1 MSRARNIKPGFFK
14 NDLLAELIPEYRL
27 LFIGLWCEADREGR
41 LQYRPKKLRANI
53 FPYDMSVDVSDGIAE
68 LQDRDF
74 LVVYEVD
81 GVEYVQIANWA
92 KHQNPHHKEIASEIP
107 ALAGHVDT
115 VCTGYV
121 PLNNSIRAR
130 IYARDGRVCREC
142 GATHG
147 LSIDHIKPVSRGG
160 NSVDDNLQVLCLSC
174 NSRKGNRIPITEHG
188 KGVDESCMDD
198 GQVKQIVSCP
208 TDSLIPD
215 SLIPRTST
223 SLSTGA
229 GAQAVETIDPNTGEI
244 LSVVAAPS
252 PAPIANLTANQSAQL
267 VMACKALRKMGAIR
281 FHVGDEGLAALMAE
295 GFTAEQ
301 VVRVVGEKAL
311 RDSGVMTDIEVNPE
325 VPELL
330 INGATQR
337 DMGLTDK
344 QHTAL
349 RGEVSKISAAY
360 IAAALRGRRDE
371 AQREKPAPRQH
382 RKPSATDS
390 FEGKKYVGTPDDQ
403 LKPEFRAALA
413 ANPYRG

>member
-1 MSRARNIKPGFFK
+1 LASVGWVAETDEGLVFPRFFDDYNVDPTEKKAASAAERQRRYRERSKVKCDVNSDVTRDVTVTHRVEKSREEITA
-14 NDLLAELIPEYRL
+14 IPL
-27 LFIGLWCEADREGR
+27 S
-41 LQYRPKKLRANI
+41 LR
-53 FPYDMSVDVSDGIAE
+53 
-68 LQDRDF
+68 
-74 LVVYEVD
+74 
-81 GVEYVQIANWA
+81 
-92 KHQNPHHKEIASEIP
+92 
-107 ALAGHVDT
+107 
-115 VCTGYV
+115 
-121 PLNNSIRAR
+121 
-130 IYARDGRVCREC
+130 
-142 GATHG
+142 
-147 LSIDHIKPVSRGG
+147 
-160 NSVDDNLQVLCLSC
+160 
-174 NSRKGNRIPITEHG
+174 
-188 KGVDESCMDD
+188 
-198 GQVKQIVSCP
+198 
-208 TDSLIPD
+208 
-215 SLIPRTST
+215 
-223 SLSTGA
+223 A
-229 GAQAVETIDPNTGEI
+229 GAQAVEVIDPNTGEI
-244 LSVVAAPS
+244 LVGG
-252 PAPIANLTANQSAQL
+252 PAPPVQSSLGSLTAAQSGQL